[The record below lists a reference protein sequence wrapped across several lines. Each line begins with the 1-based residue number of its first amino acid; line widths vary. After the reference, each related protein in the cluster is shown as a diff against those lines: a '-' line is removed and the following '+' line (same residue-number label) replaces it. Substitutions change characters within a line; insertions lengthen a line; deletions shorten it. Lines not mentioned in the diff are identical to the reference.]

1 MGYIKEKC
9 MSKMNKVAVNLNQ
22 DFTTEEMVT
31 ARNNI
36 GAAST
41 DNIRTINGTLQNLD
55 NRVKGL
61 EQKSTWKEVDIDK
74 TKTNLSDKNEIADLG
89 NDGYIGYYFDNGGSF
104 RLTWYNDTAANFK
117 MWSNDGYTDI
127 NGAGPVAISAQFYNG
142 NGQHN
147 TLRWKLNSF
156 RCIDFHFNPDTN
168 KLYWKEL

>member
-1 MGYIKEKC
+1 

-22 DFTTEEMVT
+22 DFTEEEQTT

-36 GAAST
+36 GAASR
-41 DNIRTINGTLQNLD
+41 DNITAINGTLANLD

-61 EQKSTWKEVDIDK
+61 EQKEAWKEVDIDM
-74 TKTNLSDKNEIADLG
+74 TKTNSSDKNEVAYFGD
-89 NDGYIGYYFDNGGSF
+89 DGYIGYYVTSNSL

-117 MWSNDGYTDI
+117 MWANDGYTDI
-127 NGAGPVAISAQFYNG
+127 NGAGPVALSAQFYNG

-156 RCIDFHFNPDTN
+156 RCIDIHFNPDTN
-168 KLYWKEL
+168 KLYWKEM

>member
-1 MGYIKEKC
+1 
-9 MSKMNKVAVNLNQ
+9 MSRQNKVCTNLNQ
-22 DFTTEEMVT
+22 DFTEEEQTT

-36 GAAST
+36 RAASSDSIT
-41 DNIRTINGTLQNLD
+41 TINGSLQNLD

-61 EQKSTWKEVDIDK
+61 EQKEAWKEVDIDM
-74 TKTNLSDKNEIADLG
+74 TKTNSSEKNEVAYFG
-89 NDGYIGYYFDNGGSF
+89 NDGYIGYYVTSNSL

-117 MWSNDGYTDI
+117 MWANDGYTDI
-127 NGAGPVAISAQFYNG
+127 NGAGPVALSAQFYNG

-156 RCIDFHFNPDTN
+156 RCIDIHFNPDTN

>member
-1 MGYIKEKC
+1 

-22 DFTTEEMVT
+22 DFTEEEQTT

-36 GAAST
+36 GAASR
-41 DNIRTINGTLQNLD
+41 DNITAINGTLANID

-61 EQKSTWKEVDIDK
+61 EQKEAWKEVDIDM
-74 TKTNLSDKNEIADLG
+74 TKTNSSDKNEVAYFGD
-89 NDGYIGYYFDNGGSF
+89 DGYIGYYVTSNSL

-117 MWSNDGYTDI
+117 MWANDGYTDI
-127 NGAGPVAISAQFYNG
+127 NGAGPVALSAQFYNG

-156 RCIDFHFNPDTN
+156 RCIDIHFNPDTN
-168 KLYWKEL
+168 KLYWKEM